1 MRFLRDPYNLTYAFT
16 SNILGVVKTLI
27 MFILNH
33 IHISIERKIEII
45 LFDLNKNLL

>member
-1 MRFLRDPYNLTYAFT
+1 
-16 SNILGVVKTLI
+16 

-45 LFDLNKNLL
+45 LRNLSKNLLQQLG